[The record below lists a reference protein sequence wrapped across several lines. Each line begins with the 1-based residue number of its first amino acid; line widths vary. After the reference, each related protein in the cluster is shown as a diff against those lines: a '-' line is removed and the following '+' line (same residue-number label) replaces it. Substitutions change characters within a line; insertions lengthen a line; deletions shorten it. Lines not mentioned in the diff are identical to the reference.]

1 MSSKEGAPIR
11 LCLLLE
17 PAYQLSSP
25 YVFAGDSFGEGW
37 WVVEIQLLD
46 LDGLDARK
54 RRRYRL
60 GEVRMISVCSLVRGE
75 EVVRLGEPATAANAN
90 TRRKAP

>member
-1 MSSKEGAPIR
+1 MPPLGSAS
-11 LCLLLE
+11 CLE
-17 PAYQLSSP
+17 PAYQLSAP

-60 GEVRMISVCSLVRGE
+60 GEVCMISVCSQVRGE